1 MAGMRLTGRDEA
13 GPQSYTAWFTT
24 YPSTHE
30 RAGQTVEVVARW
42 VYEALAEQHAGAVD
56 RIAELEAENAR
67 LDKEA
72 ADWTRAWAEQEA
84 EMASLRGAVGGQ

>member
-56 RIAELEAENAR
+56 DVGR
-67 LDKEA
+67 
-72 ADWTRAWAEQEA
+72 
-84 EMASLRGAVGGQ
+84 LRGWITHLDTMTNDPRLRAACASALRGDAQPAGGQ